1 MVAAA
6 RVRRPRLLR
15 HQEEGRRTARARAR
29 GGGGGGVCGGGGGDL
44 RRRREEVVVGDPGPE
59 AAVPCLAASRYEKT
73 ARPDG
78 QLASHLLEKE
88 KHKEKKHKKDKKDK
102 ERKEGKE
109 KKDKERSKDKHRD
122 KKDRKE
128 KHKDK
133 KKDKSKDKSRE
144 LEEGTERHSEAL
156 HGQKVGESSRKS
168 EEIKDPK
175 SREDLVTRTQNEK
188 GATIQSVQNFSVSNQ
203 RGREGFSAAPAL
215 ENERTAANKMHSH
228 SINASRKTEG
238 LGQKSISINQQKNGT
253 AIRRG
258 DNITS
263 SSQRTSDVFIAAPT
277 AEKERVKVARPLS
290 NSTDSAP
297 KKDGM
302 GQRINNI
309 SILVQKRTDSPNKET
324 AKKEAGTNSPL
335 LPSPA
340 NTMHKGNG
348 KVGRPMEI
356 PTQRFDSPSTSSATA
371 GTDRGMPRSSI
382 PSPSITIRRPNGL
395 VRPPESISISSK
407 KPDAGGASPAM
418 GKEKEQGGRI
428 LQNNI
433 IDPKQINSK
442 PPTMEKITD
451 GRTERMEKVRDGAPD
466 VAKKEDKKSDR
477 HEKKKRKEKDK
488 HKEKKRDK
496 EAKKEKEEQNNN
508 KEHDKLRE
516 NSINY
521 QVDNSLHMKSST
533 PPLAPP
539 ADDAKA
545 AQADE
550 NLKKRKNHEMN
561 GYLQNHHDTMRPT
574 KLPRPALS
582 NTPVEN
588 GTASHVAAPLSSV
601 KPEAINIEKAIRQHK
616 KEEKING
623 NQEGQ
628 RSSVEP
634 RLHDP
639 LAASENG
646 APTKKLPHPDSKYLS
661 QIYNIPE
668 APQMMEW
675 HGHDDQD
682 WLFDHDGTQP
692 KKPESQT
699 EADGASQVWAQPL
712 KIDQADVIALPYV
725 IPY

>member
-1 MVAAA
+1 MS
-6 RVRRPRLLR
+6 RCFPFPP
-15 HQEEGRRTARARAR
+15 
-29 GGGGGGVCGGGGGDL
+29 
-44 RRRREEVVVGDPGPE
+44 PG
-59 AAVPCLAASRYEKT
+59 YEKT

-175 SREDLVTRTQNEK
+175 SKEDSVRKIQNEK
-188 GATIQSVQNFSVSNQ
+188 GAANQSVQNFSVSNE
-203 RGREGFSAAPAL
+203 RGREAFSAAPAL
-215 ENERTAANKMHSH
+215 ESERTTANKMHTH

-238 LGQKSISINQQKNGT
+238 LGQKGISINQQKNGT

-258 DNITS
+258 DVIS

-277 AEKERVKVARPLS
+277 AEKERVKFTRPLS
-290 NSTDSAP
+290 NSTDSVP
-297 KKDGM
+297 RKEGM

-309 SILVQKRTDSPNKET
+309 SILVQKRADSPNKET
-324 AKKEAGTNSPL
+324 AKKETGTNSPL

-340 NTMHKGNG
+340 NIMHKGNG

-356 PTQRFDSPSTSSATA
+356 ATQRFDSPSTSSTTPGA
-371 GTDRGMPRSSI
+371 DRGMPRSTI

-395 VRPPESISISSK
+395 VRPPENISISSK
-407 KPDAGGASPAM
+407 KLDAGGAFPAM

-433 IDPKQINSK
+433 IDPKQANSK
-442 PPTMEKITD
+442 PPIVEKISD
-451 GRTERMEKVRDGAPD
+451 GRAERMEKVRDGAPD
-466 VAKKEDKKSDR
+466 DAKKEDKKSDR

-516 NSINY
+516 NSINC
-521 QVDNSLHMKSST
+521 QVDSSLHMKSST
-533 PPLAPP
+533 PPLGPP

-545 AQADE
+545 TLADD

-561 GYLQNHHDTMRPT
+561 GYLQNHHDMMRPT

-582 NTPVEN
+582 NAHVEN
-588 GTASHVAAPLSSV
+588 GTASNVAAPLSSV
-601 KPEAINIEKAIRQHK
+601 KPEAINIEKAERLHK
-616 KEEKING
+616 MEEKING

-634 RLHDP
+634 RLRDP

-646 APTKKLPHPDSKYLS
+646 APSKKLPHPDSKYLS
-661 QIYNIPE
+661 QIYSIPE

-675 HGHDDQD
+675 HGHDDED
-682 WLFDHDGTQP
+682 WLFSHDTTQP
-692 KKPESQT
+692 KKPTSET
-699 EADGASQVWAQPL
+699 EADGAPQVWSQPL

-725 IPY
+725 IPF